1 MFIDAFATKYI
12 LSIACLKLL
21 FLLSLHLWQISE
33 CLFIHFIKE
42 AWRGEGTCPWTQS
55 MWEAEAECQCPGIF
69 PIHQSRLSLPS
80 QMSWYFCISSLR
92 GCGRPVPAAE
102 PVWNPHPRHTQGA
115 HEGVA
120 GWCKASFCE
129 PTAPPSP
136 QPPGVLSEPWQLFLG
151 ELHSLKNLFFSEKEM
166 AIHSTILAWEIPWTE
181 DPGGL

>member
-1 MFIDAFATKYI
+1 MFHFFYSIHSLKCYMFIDAFATKYI

-129 PTAPPSP
+129 PM
-136 QPPGVLSEPWQLFLG
+136 L
-151 ELHSLKNLFFSEKEM
+151 LHH
-166 AIHSTILAWEIPWTE
+166 HSHLVSSQNHGNYFWVSCIL
-181 DPGGL
+181 